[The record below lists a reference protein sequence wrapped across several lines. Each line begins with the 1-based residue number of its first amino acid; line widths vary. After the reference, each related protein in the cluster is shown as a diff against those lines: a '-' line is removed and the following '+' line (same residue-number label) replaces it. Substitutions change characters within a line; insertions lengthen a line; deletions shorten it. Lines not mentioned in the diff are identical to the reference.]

1 MDLSLR
7 HLADVV
13 GWRVGCL
20 RKSKGQLSDK
30 EREDDGTK
38 IHSCMDIS
46 LTVHEYPQYKYKS
59 HLNQGYMHT

>member
-38 IHSCMDIS
+38 IHSCMGIS
-46 LTVHEYPQYKYKS
+46 LTRVSTIQK
-59 HLNQGYMHT
+59 